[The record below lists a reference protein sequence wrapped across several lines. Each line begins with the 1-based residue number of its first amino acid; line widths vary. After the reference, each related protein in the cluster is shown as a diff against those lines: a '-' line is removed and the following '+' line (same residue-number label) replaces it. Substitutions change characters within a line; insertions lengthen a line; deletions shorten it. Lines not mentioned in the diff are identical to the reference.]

1 MVEPKDK
8 LICVAMVVCDDIFR
22 DVQTGKAILVGAFST
37 IGCEEF
43 PALHHQLSVY
53 FTITNGNGE
62 YDLSL
67 SIEEEATGNNLVTL
81 RGPLTTKDPLELA
94 DIDIHFRHVEF
105 PSPGKYWITLKSD
118 GEIINQRPILLKRLE
133 EKEERTGGADAENV

>member
-8 LICVAMVVCDDIFR
+8 LTCVAMVVCDGIFR
-22 DVQTGKAILVGAFST
+22 DERTGKAILVGAFST
-37 IGCEEF
+37 IACEGF
-43 PALHHQLSVY
+43 PALHHQLAVF

-67 SIEEEATGNNLVTL
+67 SIEEETTGNSLVTL
-81 RGPLTTKDPLELA
+81 RGPLTVKNPLEIT
-94 DIDIHFRHVEF
+94 DIDVHFRHVEF

-118 GEIINQRPILLKRLE
+118 GEIINHRPILLKLLE
-133 EKEERTGGADAENV
+133 EDGDHLKRAGENGV